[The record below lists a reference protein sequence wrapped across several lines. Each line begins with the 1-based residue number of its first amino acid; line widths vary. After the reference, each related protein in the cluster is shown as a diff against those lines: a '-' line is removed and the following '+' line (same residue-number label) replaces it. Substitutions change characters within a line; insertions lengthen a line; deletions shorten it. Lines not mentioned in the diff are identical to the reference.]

1 MSRAMEQKIEL
12 FESFGMDDKQSN
24 FKYQFEDPNNKNRPP
39 STKQRKSGKNLN
51 NMDASMRESFER
63 KVVPILANASHLLA
77 DGLTSHGGD
86 DPTTFEN
93 VSSQDQSKL
102 H

>member
-1 MSRAMEQKIEL
+1 
-12 FESFGMDDKQSN
+12 
-24 FKYQFEDPNNKNRPP
+24 
-39 STKQRKSGKNLN
+39 
-51 NMDASMRESFER
+51 MRESFER

-77 DGLTSHGGD
+77 DGLTSHGEY

-93 VSSQDQSKL
+93 VSSQDLIKL